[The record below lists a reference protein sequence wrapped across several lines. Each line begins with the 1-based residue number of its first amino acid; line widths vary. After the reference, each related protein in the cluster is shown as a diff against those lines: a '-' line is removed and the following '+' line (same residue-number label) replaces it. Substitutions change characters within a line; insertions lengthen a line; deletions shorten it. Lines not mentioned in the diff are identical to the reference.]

1 MHGRGR
7 FEWAASGEVYN
18 GHWVKGKM
26 TGEGIKVQSDGCRLQ
41 GSFLGGE
48 LNGWGEKVR
57 TKIHVFCPKF
67 AICNLQTHP
76 LYPTRTSPEAIDML
90 VISK

>member
-41 GSFLGGE
+41 GGFLGGE
-48 LNGWGEKVR
+48 LHGWAEKVHTMFETDSHLR
-57 TKIHVFCPKF
+57 TQSFSSC
-67 AICNLQTHP
+67 
-76 LYPTRTSPEAIDML
+76 SL
-90 VISK
+90 VSLLADLCWRRPVHRIF